1 MTPPVS
7 QKEDYSGY
15 RVLGFFPHPDDE
27 AYAVAGTFTQLSIG
41 GACLKLVCATDGL
54 HGAHVGG
61 ALLQSPGS
69 ITA

>member
-1 MTPPVS
+1 MVQT
-7 QKEDYSGY
+7 
-15 RVLGFFPHPDDE
+15 L
-27 AYAVAGTFTQLSIG
+27 VAGSLIVAANDGFPWLGQSAG
-41 GACLKLVCATDGL
+41 VGLVCAINGQ